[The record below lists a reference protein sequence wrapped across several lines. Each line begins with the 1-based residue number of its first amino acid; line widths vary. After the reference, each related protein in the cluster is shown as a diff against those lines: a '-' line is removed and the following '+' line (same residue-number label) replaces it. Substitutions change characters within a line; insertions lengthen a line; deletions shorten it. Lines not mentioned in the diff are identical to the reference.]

1 MKLKPIHH
9 QAILLFSANCKNKDI
24 AEKLK
29 VTPETVSVWRNDY
42 AVQAELNKILEASNQ
57 AASDKM
63 RSLSIIA
70 LETINGILTDKEAPT
85 RDRLTAAIKVLELNR
100 ISQSRIGATNEAV
113 LAKEAE
119 EDSLLSGYGL

>member
-9 QAILLFSANCKNKDI
+9 QAILLFAANCKNKDI

-29 VTPETVSVWRNDY
+29 VAPETISVWRNDY
-42 AVQAELNKILEASNQ
+42 AVQAEINKILEANNK

-63 RSLSIIA
+63 RSLSMVA
-70 LETINGILTDKEAPT
+70 LETIESVLVDNKAPH

-100 ISQSRIGATNEAV
+100 VSQSRIGATNAAV

-119 EDSLLSGYGL
+119 EDKLLSGYGL